1 MRLEDGPLGMQI
13 MYTSHH
19 YTGTQEFEEEGGSV
33 IFTIIVKLSVDLYV
47 FMMLLMA
54 TCNSAVGCMYMYV

>member
-19 YTGTQEFEEEGGSV
+19 YTGIQEFEEEGGSE
-33 IFTIIVKLSVDLYV
+33 IFTIIVVLSVDLYV
-47 FMMLLMA
+47 FMTLLMA
-54 TCNSAVGCMYMYV
+54 NSAVGCMYMYV